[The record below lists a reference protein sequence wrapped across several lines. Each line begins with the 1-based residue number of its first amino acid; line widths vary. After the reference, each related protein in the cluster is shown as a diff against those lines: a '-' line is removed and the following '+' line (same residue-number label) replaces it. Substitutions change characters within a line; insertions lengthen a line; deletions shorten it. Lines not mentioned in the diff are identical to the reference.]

1 MTLRGVKA
9 LLEANTELFIRAYV
23 YGSVARGQEDEASDV
38 DLLLVRNTEREFFD
52 RIREVMGLVSELGAV
67 DLLIYTPEEL
77 NELVEKR
84 RNGFLAELIA
94 KGVTVEGRQSRGAAL
109 APAG

>member
-1 MTLRGVKA
+1 MTLPGVIA
-9 LLEANTELFIRAYV
+9 VLEAQAEQFLRAYV
-23 YGSVARGQEDEASDV
+23 YGSVARGEQDESSDV
-38 DLLLVRNTEREFFD
+38 DLVLVRISEREFFD

-77 NELVEKR
+77 KELVEKR
-84 RNGFLAELIA
+84 KNAFLADVIA
-94 KGVTVEGRQSRGAAL
+94 KGVTVEGSQSRGAAV